1 MKKDK
6 PVIKLTAKDLI
17 AKKMELLKGKFKTI
31 YIPSIDGDLEF
42 EKPDKETALMM
53 LDAGL
58 VHSADANALYEA
70 SRRAI
75 YECCPT
81 LRCKELHAEYDV
93 TDPYDIVD
101 KFMDVN
107 EICVIGGE
115 LVDFYGTLNAVDKA
129 IKNS

>member
-1 MKKDK
+1 MKNDN

-53 LDAGL
+53 LEAGL
-58 VHSADANALYEA
+58 VHSANANALYEA
-70 SRRAI
+70 SRQAV
-75 YECCPT
+75 YKCCPT
-81 LRCKELHAEYDV
+81 LRCKELQAEYEV
-93 TDPYDIVD
+93 VDPLDIVD

-107 EICVIGGE
+107 QICEIGGE
-115 LVDFYGTLNAVDKA
+115 LIDFYGTLKAVDKA
-129 IKNS
+129 TKNS